1 MISTGRC
8 SLAFL
13 GLMAFFQPAF
23 GAPTPNEVMKLSVH
37 RPNADG
43 WWIFGKDQ
51 THALLKDKT
60 VSGGLALSIRID
72 GGAQNTWDD
81 QAGASA
87 EQDLKKGNTVF
98 LAFWARAETP
108 PAKANAINV
117 IATVQR
123 SDAPY
128 TIMASTTPSIGGSD
142 WQLYC
147 ASGTAPS
154 DFKAGNYSAVVQV
167 ATGRQTLDLG
177 PVFILVA
184 RTAADRKLI
193 SSGCAGLKPVLA
205 AVPITPPSIAELK
218 KRLEK
223 ILADTHTPGLSV
235 AIVRKDGPEWI
246 AGLGKADVAANR
258 STTPDTLFRIGSV
271 SKTFAALAVLKL
283 VNEGK
288 LSLQNPVHKLVPEIW
303 FENRWEASDPVR
315 VVDLLEHTTG
325 WDDMPVRNYGKSP
338 VHFRLR
344 DQLQDDHTSRIS
356 RWRPG
361 TRMAYCNSGPSV
373 AAYIVEKITGQRFED
388 YVAKNFFAPM
398 GMKTATYFRP
408 VADIAATLYHSG
420 GKKPYP
426 YWEIFGRPASSI
438 NASANDMANLL
449 TFYLNR
455 GNVRGTQIMPA
466 ASVDRMEVP
475 TRSLAAREGLK
486 LGYGLSNFT
495 GMPDNNGLIFHGH
508 DGGLPGGLTEL
519 AYLPN
524 DGVGYFF
531 SINSGNGVA
540 WWQIG
545 KAIRDYV
552 ALGMWSVPMPKT
564 ASLPANAQSYA
575 GWYEPA
581 SPRIEMTH
589 FQERLLGLSWIRVR
603 DGKLLRTSLQ
613 GWNEVFVPVSASF
626 LRRESN
632 PNPSLALLAPNTD
645 GLFVQ
650 LDTVTMKHIPRWL
663 ALGEILLCAW
673 VALAMG
679 SVLLYAP
686 FWLLTGLLSK
696 KRRRPQE
703 RWLKI
708 WPLVA
713 VLSFIGVN
721 ALSIWP
727 GEDVLTRLGNLTL
740 WSGGIWLGTI
750 VIAVA
755 SVAAAVALWRA
766 REVRSF
772 VYGYSLTVTLALLI
786 LTTYLATWG
795 VIGLRTWA

>member
-1 MISTGRC
+1 
-8 SLAFL
+8 
-13 GLMAFFQPAF
+13 
-23 GAPTPNEVMKLSVH
+23 
-37 RPNADG
+37 
-43 WWIFGKDQ
+43 
-51 THALLKDKT
+51 
-60 VSGGLALSIRID
+60 
-72 GGAQNTWDD
+72 
-81 QAGASA
+81 
-87 EQDLKKGNTVF
+87 
-98 LAFWARAETP
+98 
-108 PAKANAINV
+108 
-117 IATVQR
+117 
-123 SDAPY
+123 
-128 TIMASTTPSIGGSD
+128 
-142 WQLYC
+142 
-147 ASGTAPS
+147 
-154 DFKAGNYSAVVQV
+154 
-167 ATGRQTLDLG
+167 
-177 PVFILVA
+177 
-184 RTAADRKLI
+184 
-193 SSGCAGLKPVLA
+193 
-205 AVPITPPSIAELK
+205 
-218 KRLEK
+218 
-223 ILADTHTPGLSV
+223 
-235 AIVRKDGPEWI
+235 
-246 AGLGKADVAANR
+246 
-258 STTPDTLFRIGSV
+258 
-271 SKTFAALAVLKL
+271 
-283 VNEGK
+283 
-288 LSLQNPVHKLVPEIW
+288 
-303 FENRWEASDPVR
+303 
-315 VVDLLEHTTG
+315 
-325 WDDMPVRNYGKSP
+325 
-338 VHFRLR
+338 
-344 DQLQDDHTSRIS
+344 
-356 RWRPG
+356 
-361 TRMAYCNSGPSV
+361 
-373 AAYIVEKITGQRFED
+373 
-388 YVAKNFFAPM
+388 
-398 GMKTATYFRP
+398 
-408 VADIAATLYHSG
+408 
-420 GKKPYP
+420 
-426 YWEIFGRPASSI
+426 
-438 NASANDMANLL
+438 
-449 TFYLNR
+449 
-455 GNVRGTQIMPA
+455 
-466 ASVDRMEVP
+466 MEVP

-531 SINSGNGVA
+531 SINSGNGAA

-552 ALGMWSVPMPKT
+552 ALGIWSVPMPKT

-721 ALSIWP
+721 AISIWP